1 VSIEIIEAIGTWIVL
16 PICAL
21 SAWIAF
27 MYFASKD

>member
-1 VSIEIIEAIGTWIVL
+1 MTAQVVEAIGLWIVL

-21 SAWIAF
+21 LAWIAF

>member
-1 VSIEIIEAIGTWIVL
+1 MSIETIEAIGKWIVL

-21 SAWIAF
+21 AAWIAF